1 MTLLVDTH
9 CHLNHEDL
17 RDDLAGV
24 LNRARDNGIASAV
37 VVGYDLPSSIEAVTL
52 TTSHASLVAAVGVHP
67 HDARTWTDETS
78 ARIAEAALSPRVV
91 ALGEAGLDHHYDFS
105 SRDDQRHA
113 FREQLALAGKL
124 DLPIVIHSREA
135 EDEALAIVREV
146 GLPVR
151 GGVMH
156 CFPGGPDLARQAL
169 DLGLYIGIT
178 GVVTFPKAQAMRDVA
193 AFVPADRLLIETDA
207 PYLAPVPLRGKR
219 NEPSLLPYVVRAV
232 ADARGMTESDVAG
245 LTTRNARELFGE
257 LIDA

>member
-1 MTLLVDTH
+1 MSLLVDTH
-9 CHLNHEDL
+9 CHLNHEDF
-17 RDDLAGV
+17 RGDLTETLA
-24 LNRARDNGIASAV
+24 RARDNGVARAV
-37 VVGYDLPSSIEAVTL
+37 VVGFDVPSSLEAVAL
-52 TTSHASLVAAVGVHP
+52 ATSYASLVAAVGVHP
-67 HDARTWTDETS
+67 HDARTWTDETL
-78 ARIAEAALSPRVV
+78 ARIAEAALSSRVV
-91 ALGEAGLDHHYDFS
+91 ALGEIGLDYHYDFS
-105 SRDDQRHA
+105 ARDDQRRA

-124 DLPIVIHSREA
+124 DLPVVIHSREA
-135 EDEALAIVREV
+135 EDETLAIVREV
-146 GLPVR
+146 GLPAR

-193 AFVPADRLLIETDA
+193 AFAPADRLLVETDA

-232 ADARGMTESDVAG
+232 ADARGLTESDVAG

-257 LIDA
+257 LIGA